1 MITLSCA
8 LGVLFC
14 IFVIEQ
20 NLRASFVQSY
30 PPDAPNVYF
39 LDILPDQQEAF
50 AAALGVDAEFIPTV
64 RAALMAV
71 NGAPPR
77 RNEEPGSQNN
87 GQARGDNDSGRGL
100 QYTLTYRDALA
111 AEEILAA
118 GATLFTAA
126 PTTNEVSVLEETVNA
141 RGIKL
146 GDVLSFNIQGVPLD
160 ATVSSIRKQEGES
173 VSPFFSFVL
182 PSAVLAGAPQTI
194 FTGVRVPP
202 GEIAALQN
210 RMVAQ
215 FPNVTVID
223 VTGTIAQFA
232 GVVQRVTQVVRFF
245 SAFSILA
252 GLLIV
257 ISSVYATRLARV
269 QEAAYYKVLGAKG
282 NWVTGVF
289 ALENV
294 LLGLLSAALA
304 LLMAH
309 TAAWALM
316 TYLFELDYQFL
327 PAASLGMVAM
337 TVAAVLLVGMA
348 ASVSILRSRP
358 IVYLRMQTENE

>member
-1 MITLSCA
+1 ETLVAGAA
-8 LGVLFC
+8 L
-14 IFVIEQ
+14 
-20 NLRASFVQSY
+20 
-30 PPDAPNVYF
+30 
-39 LDILPDQQEAF
+39 F
-50 AAALGVDAEFIPTV
+50 AAAP
-64 RAALMAV
+64 AA
-71 NGAPPR
+71 
-77 RNEEPGSQNN
+77 
-87 GQARGDNDSGRGL
+87 
-100 QYTLTYRDALA
+100 
-111 AEEILAA
+111 
-118 GATLFTAA
+118 
-126 PTTNEVSVLEETVNA
+126 NEVSALEETVNA

-160 ATVSSIRKQEGES
+160 ATVSSIRKQDGES
-173 VSPFFSFVL
+173 VSPFFSFVF

-194 FTGVRVPP
+194 FTGLRVPTDA
-202 GEIAALQN
+202 ISALQN
-210 RMVAQ
+210 RIVAQ

-232 GVVQRVTQVVRFF
+232 SVVQRVTQVVRFF

-327 PAASLGMVAM
+327 PGASLGMVAM
-337 TVAAVLLVGMA
+337 TVAAVLLVGMV
-348 ASVSILRSRP
+348 ASVGILRSRP